1 LKTGSLAAKAILRA
15 IRCGDPAEVWYAHR
29 QEQVYRRRLW
39 INQLARQCVLHPRLS
54 SGALEALRFWP
65 EPLRHLT
72 GKVVGS
78 DG

>member
-1 LKTGSLAAKAILRA
+1 
-15 IRCGDPAEVWYAHR
+15 
-29 QEQVYRRRLW
+29 VYRRRLW
-39 INQLARQCVLHPRLS
+39 INQLARQCVLHPRLA